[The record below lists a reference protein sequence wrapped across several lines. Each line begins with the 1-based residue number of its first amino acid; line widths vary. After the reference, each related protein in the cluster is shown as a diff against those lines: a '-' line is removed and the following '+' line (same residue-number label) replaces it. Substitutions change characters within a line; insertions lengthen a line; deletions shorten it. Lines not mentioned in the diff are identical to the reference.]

1 MGITRVDIIDNKAVI
16 NGSVKVWFENNK
28 LQAEFDRS
36 LIKEFDAIE
45 LIEEYM
51 NYLQGKISP

>member
-1 MGITRVDIIDNKAVI
+1 MGITRVDIIDNKAI
-16 NGSVKVWFENNK
+16 LNGSVKVWFENNK
-28 LQAEFDRS
+28 LLAEFDRS